1 MGSGVKR
8 GGVSEVWRRWDVG
21 FFPSYDYSCKWPIKG
36 EQEHAGLRHILPTV
50 GRVADACVGMQVIGR
65 VVVRWPRPFCVNLVG
80 LLRKCTIECFRQ
92 TAMTGRIG
100 RSATCSRHATSVLCA
115 YMSLSPWR
123 AAFSAE
129 SAT

>member
-1 MGSGVKR
+1 
-8 GGVSEVWRRWDVG
+8 VWRRWDVG